1 MSLADI
7 KAALAVVGAGVRPD
21 ALLSELK
28 PPPPGALTSVIVL
41 DRVEDVAKPDYRTHG
56 YVQCGRCLAFCW
68 LGHAT
73 ETVVTS
79 GEAQPV
85 CLPCITAINDQH
97 SIRDKLK
104 LFDRVHDPKRHDE
117 ADT

>member
-1 MSLADI
+1 M
-7 KAALAVVGAGVRPD
+7 
-21 ALLSELK
+21 
-28 PPPPGALTSVIVL
+28 
-41 DRVEDVAKPDYRTHG
+41 
-56 YVQCGRCLAFCW
+56 
-68 LGHAT
+68 
-73 ETVVTS
+73 TS

>member
-1 MSLADI
+1 MS
-7 KAALAVVGAGVRPD
+7 K
-21 ALLSELK
+21 
-28 PPPPGALTSVIVL
+28 TS
-41 DRVEDVAKPDYRTHG
+41 RSPTTAPTATCS
-56 YVQCGRCLAFCW
+56 CGRCLAFCW

-104 LFDRVHDPKRHDE
+104 LFDRVHDPKRHDK